1 MDNFSAHTAAI
12 EIALP
17 PTNVRIKF
25 LPKNSTSAYQ
35 PLNQGIIA
43 NFKAY
48 YRRAWLRYCINAYTQ
63 HQNPVKTVTLYNTL
77 KWTSTVWQTLV
88 TPQTIRNCWAKSTIL
103 NQDGQEGDPQPPV
116 DLIDLLRSAQEVGQ
130 VVEDARDLETF
141 MAPEGE
147 DDEPDEQ
154 EVVLQDMIDH
164 YTSKVGEDEP
174 DDDEPD
180 DDEPDDDEPDD
191 DEPIPPP
198 SLNAAHQALATLQ
211 AYFESRE
218 SSTVD
223 DMKHI
228 HALEQQ
234 LAHEAIQTRKQ
245 TSIQAYFTVKLAAKD
260 AKGV

>member
-1 MDNFSAHTAAI
+1 
-12 EIALP
+12 
-17 PTNVRIKF
+17 
-25 LPKNSTSAYQ
+25 
-35 PLNQGIIA
+35 
-43 NFKAY
+43 
-48 YRRAWLRYCINAYTQ
+48 
-63 HQNPVKTVTLYNTL
+63 
-77 KWTSTVWQTLV
+77 
-88 TPQTIRNCWAKSTIL
+88 
-103 NQDGQEGDPQPPV
+103 
-116 DLIDLLRSAQEVGQ
+116 
-130 VVEDARDLETF
+130 

-154 EVVLQDMIDH
+154 EVVLQDIIDH

-180 DDEPDDDEPDD
+180 DDEPDEDDEPT
-191 DEPIPPP
+191 PPP
-198 SLNAAHQALATLQ
+198 SLNEAHQALATLQ

-218 SSTVD
+218 SSTID

-234 LAHEAIQTRKQ
+234 LAHEAIHTRKQ